1 MAADYIITVKV
12 LGTSVSWTRIVRL
25 WSPLIYLLDHASL
38 RPGCSIIIK
47 PASLLLENKRDTTSY
62 G

>member
-12 LGTSVSWTRIVRL
+12 LGTSVSWVRTVRL

-38 RPGCSIIIK
+38 RLNCSIIIK
-47 PASLLLENKRDTTSY
+47 PANLLLEYKK
-62 G
+62 

>member
-12 LGTSVSWTRIVRL
+12 LGTSISWAITVRL

-38 RPGCSIIIK
+38 RLNCSIIIR
-47 PASLLLENKRDTTSY
+47 PANKLLEYKNASI
-62 G
+62 